1 MVQARLAWANMDGT
15 IRQTPAVNET
25 VNLQGLP
32 EFQALPEPVRNKLFE
47 GFNKDPQL
55 DGQVSQLVHQP
66 LYGTLSTEQKTKLL
80 NVFAGANSE
89 GRQELVTLMTR
100 QLNGGTP
107 ALLSR
112 DNSSNQ
118 ATLLDNFDK
127 LATEQLD
134 PAVAG
139 RRPEILSDVIEETS
153 EPTWYLDQGSVGTC
167 APTSL
172 QTHLIVNAPAEYARL
187 LGGLLGK
194 DRKATMADGS
204 DMTPAMLDLASPATV
219 TPSGGSTVPD
229 KRSLTERVFQS
240 ALAQHTYLH
249 TSDWANYPVNASG
262 DIGGFRGP
270 QTATALSA
278 LYGRPYKSISGSA
291 KDLESALNKGGP
303 VPAGISWGT
312 GGHAVVVDKIVTKPD
327 GTKMVYFRNPWGSSD
342 AKSSPYRD
350 GQQLGTVNNSTNAGP
365 LRVVVDHQ
373 SGLEAMTLSAFA
385 ALMNHMEV
393 PD

>member
-1 MVQARLAWANMDGT
+1 
-15 IRQTPAVNET
+15 VNET

-32 EFQALPEPVRNKLFE
+32 EFQALPEPVRNKLFQA
-47 GFNKDPQL
+47 FNNDPQL
-55 DGQVSQLVHQP
+55 DGQASQLVHQP

-89 GRQELVTLMTR
+89 GRQELVTLMSR

-107 ALLSR
+107 AFLSQ
-112 DNSSNQ
+112 DNSSSH
-118 ATLLDNFDK
+118 ATLLDNLDK

-139 RRPEILSDVIEETS
+139 RRSEILSDVIEETS
-153 EPTWYLDQGSVGTC
+153 EPTWYLDQGAVGTC

-172 QTHLIVNAPAEYARL
+172 QTHLVVNAPAEYARL
-187 LGGLLGK
+187 VGGLLGK
-194 DRKATMADGS
+194 DRKVTMADGS
-204 DMTPAMLDLASPATV
+204 EMTPAILDLASPATV
-219 TPSGGSTVPD
+219 TPSGGSSRPD

-262 DIGGFRGP
+262 DIGGFRGA
-270 QTATALSA
+270 QTASALSA
-278 LYGRPYKSISGSA
+278 LYGRPYKSINGSA
-291 KDLESALNKGGP
+291 DELESALKKGGP
-303 VPAGISWGT
+303 VPVGIKWDT
-312 GGHAVVVDKIVTKPD
+312 GGHALLVDKIVTKPD
-327 GTKMVYFRNPWGSSD
+327 GTRMIYFRNPWGSSD

-350 GQQLGTVNNSTNAGP
+350 GQLLGTLAGTSGP
-365 LRVVVDHQ
+365 LRLVVDHQ
-373 SGLEAMTLSAFA
+373 SGLESMSLSAFA